1 MVMIFSYLLA
11 HASQIAR
18 YPESE
23 HRASMR
29 FRRRPLGAGAGVK
42 DDGHQQRTP
51 VAADSYDIVG
61 RYVIDAVVHGFW
73 ATVPPRTT
81 AG

>member
-1 MVMIFSYLLA
+1 VTMGINNS
-11 HASQIAR
+11 
-18 YPESE
+18 
-23 HRASMR
+23 
-29 FRRRPLGAGAGVK
+29 
-42 DDGHQQRTP
+42 TP